1 MQAISILIKLIAAQL
16 ISFYSLSL
24 NDTNGQPVPFSS
36 FQGKKV
42 LIVNT
47 GINTADSVQYG
58 KLEQLYQKYKDSLV
72 IIAVPSNDFGHAPV
86 SNDSIRNFVYSRYNI
101 HYILA
106 AKSSVKGA
114 TATMLYGWLANQSQN
129 GSLNS
134 EVKSDFY
141 KYLID
146 KDGLPVGIFTG
157 SVDPMSNE
165 VQDAIANP

>member
-1 MQAISILIKLIAAQL
+1 MQAISILIKLIAVQL

-24 NDTNGQPVPFSS
+24 NDTNGQAIPFSS

-58 KLEQLYQKYKDSLV
+58 RLEQLYQKYKDSLV
-72 IIAVPSNDFGHAPV
+72 IIAVPSDDFGHAPV

-106 AKSSVKGA
+106 TKVSVKG
-114 TATMLYGWLANQSQN
+114 TSISSLYNWLVNQSQN
-129 GSLNS
+129 GSMS
-134 EVKSDFY
+134 IGVKSDFY
-141 KYLID
+141 KYLINNY
-146 KDGLPVGIFTG
+146 GLPVGIFSK

-165 VQDAIANP
+165 VQDAILGN

>member
-1 MQAISILIKLIAAQL
+1 MQAISILIKLIASQL

-24 NDTNGQPVPFSS
+24 NDTNGQPIPFSS

-72 IIAVPSNDFGHAPV
+72 IIAVPSDDFGHAPV
-86 SNDSIRNFVYSRYNI
+86 SNGSIRNFVYSRYNI

-106 AKSSVKGA
+106 AKSSVKGSSISS
-114 TATMLYGWLANQSQN
+114 LYNWLANQSQN
-129 GSLNS
+129 GSMS
-134 EVKSDFY
+134 IGVRSDFY
-141 KYLID
+141 KYLINN
-146 KDGLPVGIFTG
+146 DGLPVAIFNR
-157 SVDPMSNE
+157 SVDPMSDE
-165 VQDAIANP
+165 VQNAIP

>member
-1 MQAISILIKLIAAQL
+1 MQSLILLIKLIAAQL

-36 FQGKKV
+36 FAGRKV

-47 GINTADSVQYG
+47 GINTADSAQYG
-58 KLEQLYQKYKDSLV
+58 RLEQLYQKYKDSLV
-72 IIAVPSNDFGHAPV
+72 IIAVPSDDFGHAPV

-106 AKSSVKGA
+106 AKASVKGG
-114 TATMLYGWLANQSQN
+114 TISPLYSWLADESQN
-129 GSLNS
+129 GSMS
-134 EVKSDFY
+134 IGVSSDFY

-146 KDGLPVGIFTG
+146 KDGLPAGVFAR

-165 VQDAIANP
+165 LQNAIR

>member
-1 MQAISILIKLIAAQL
+1 MQSISLLLKLLAAQL

-24 NDTNGQPVPFSS
+24 NDTNGQPVAFSA
-36 FQGKKV
+36 FHGKKV

-106 AKSSVKGA
+106 ARVSVKGA
-114 TATMLYGWLANQSQN
+114 SISPLYSWLANQSQN
-129 GSLNS
+129 GSIS
-134 EVKSDFY
+134 GEVRTDFY

-146 KDGLPVGIFTG
+146 TNGEPVGIFKGT
-157 SVDPMSNE
+157 VDPMSDE
-165 VQDAIANP
+165 VQDAL